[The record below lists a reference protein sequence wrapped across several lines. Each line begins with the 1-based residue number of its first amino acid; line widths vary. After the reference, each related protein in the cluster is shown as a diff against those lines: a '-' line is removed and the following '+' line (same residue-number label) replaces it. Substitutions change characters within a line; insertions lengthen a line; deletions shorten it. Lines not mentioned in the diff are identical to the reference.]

1 MNRFSLAIHTVHPEL
16 TNLDIREYVKHRVN
30 SSSVGEKVS
39 FLDNLNKLGEKK
51 YFPLLPLCYHAH
63 SSKAIRKSLM
73 LDCHLLS
80 SLGKNL

>member
-16 TNLDIREYVKHRVN
+16 KNLDIREYVKHRVN
-30 SSSVGEKVS
+30 YSSLGEKV
-39 FLDNLNKLGEKK
+39 NLNKLEKKK
-51 YFPLLPLCYHAH
+51 YFPLLSLCYHAH